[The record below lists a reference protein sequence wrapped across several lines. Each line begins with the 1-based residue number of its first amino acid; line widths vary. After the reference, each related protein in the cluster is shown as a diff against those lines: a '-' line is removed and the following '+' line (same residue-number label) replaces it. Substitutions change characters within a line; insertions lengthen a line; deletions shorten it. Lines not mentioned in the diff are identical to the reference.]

1 MNGVTD
7 VDVER
12 FPFFFWK
19 SRPVDWL
26 GKAVLRSS
34 NSHLSSEEGVE
45 AVVNNAAP
53 LEVDRCTIRRCRI
66 LKRCP

>member
-1 MNGVTD
+1 MDGVTD

-34 NSHLSSEEGVE
+34 NSHLS
-45 AVVNNAAP
+45 
-53 LEVDRCTIRRCRI
+53 RRGGGGGGSQ
-66 LKRCP
+66 